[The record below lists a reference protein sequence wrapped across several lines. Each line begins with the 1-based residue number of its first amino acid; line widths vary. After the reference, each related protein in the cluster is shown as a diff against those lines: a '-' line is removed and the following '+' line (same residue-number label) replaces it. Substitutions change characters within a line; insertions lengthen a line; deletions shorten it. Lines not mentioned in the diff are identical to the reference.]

1 MSIENV
7 QVIFMS
13 VYYDAVKLEKN
24 DLGHRVLIGWFRD
37 EVSAISAAVEHV
49 LIHSAI
55 LSSLRKL
62 PELAICTEYKDAWI
76 KRPTLTFK
84 RATRVKI
91 CPEGRRVVRVPGTFG
106 KVWI

>member
-1 MSIENV
+1 MI
-7 QVIFMS
+7 
-13 VYYDAVKLEKN
+13 VYHDAVKLEKA
-24 DLGHRVLIGWFRD
+24 DLGKRIIIGWFRD

-55 LSSLRKL
+55 LSNLRKL
-62 PELAICTEYKDAWI
+62 PELIIHSEYRNEWI
-76 KRPTLTFK
+76 KRPTLNFK

-91 CPEGRRVVRVPGTFG
+91 SPEGRKVVRVPGTFG